1 VRILEGEGVTKYFG
15 GLAAIS
21 NVDFRGDQGLTAFLI
36 EQNGRHAL
44 EIADRAYALE
54 NGRIVLEGRG
64 GDLLDNNLRKAYLGS

>member
-64 GDLLDNNLRKAYLGS
+64 EDLLDNNLRKAYLGS